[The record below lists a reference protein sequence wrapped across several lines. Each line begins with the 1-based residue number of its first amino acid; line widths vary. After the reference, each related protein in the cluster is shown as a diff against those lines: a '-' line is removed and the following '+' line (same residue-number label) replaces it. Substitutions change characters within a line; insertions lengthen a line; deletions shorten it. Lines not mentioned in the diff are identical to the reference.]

1 MPSKIFES
9 AINNVKPEHEAFI
22 RMSVDIS
29 KRIQELMEVKGMKQN
44 ELAEAL
50 GKSPSEVS
58 KWLSGMHNFTLK
70 SIGKLEVILG
80 APILVKATDHPINEK
95 ELRMRISSLKKELEQ
110 LEILATRPA

>member
-1 MPSKIFES
+1 MPSKIFET
-9 AINNVKPEHEAFI
+9 AINNVKPENEAFV

-29 KRIQELMEVKGMKQN
+29 KRIQELMEAKGMKQN

-110 LEILATRPA
+110 LEILTARST

>member
-1 MPSKIFES
+1 MPSKIFEA
-9 AINNVKPEHEAFI
+9 AINNVKPESEAFI
-22 RMSVDIS
+22 KMSIDIS
-29 KRIQELMEVKGMKQN
+29 KRIQELMEAKGMKQN

-95 ELRMRISSLKKELEQ
+95 ELLARISSLKKELEQ
-110 LEILATRPA
+110 LEALATRAA